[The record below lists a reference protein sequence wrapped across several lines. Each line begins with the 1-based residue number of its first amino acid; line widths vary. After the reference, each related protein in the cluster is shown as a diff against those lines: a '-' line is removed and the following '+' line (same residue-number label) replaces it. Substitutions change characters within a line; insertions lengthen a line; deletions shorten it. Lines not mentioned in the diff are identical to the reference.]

1 MGQKWVILGYI
12 DPSNATFDPFLG
24 VPIEIPAGGPY
35 GATGTLPK
43 RGQKR
48 AFLTPFWGIWAKWAH
63 LAHIPPK
70 RVKKGHFGPIWPQ
83 LATIAQ

>member
-12 DPSNATFDPFLG
+12 DPSNATFDPLFEG

-43 RGQKR
+43 RGQKG
-48 AFLTPFWGIWAKWAH
+48 PFWANMAPIGYYSPIA
-63 LAHIPPK
+63 
-70 RVKKGHFGPIWPQ
+70 PIWPKMGYFGPK
-83 LATIAQ
+83 